1 MSITISMDGTLKQSL
16 QWRTVALQYEN
27 NESLRHVLAHYPSL
41 CKIVNHVLFIRH
53 NCLLKDISITK
64 HKTNKRYTL
73 MVRMGMKKTLFQTVR
88 HFSYV
93 FI

>member
-64 HKTNKRYTL
+64 DILRYTL
-73 MVRMGMKKTLFQTVR
+73 MVNMGMKKLYSKF
-88 HFSYV
+88 
-93 FI
+93 